1 MVRAAFIVEGHTE
14 VELVRSEYFRRWLK
28 EKCEITLVGNPGTT
42 NCKGNGNMC
51 AVKLESIVKLTRKL
65 HKPDVIVVLADLD
78 PDNIIQCIARRKQHI
93 GNKDID
99 LIIIARNAIE
109 AWFLADTQAMQ
120 SWLGKEGEK
129 FYESEPESHIKPW
142 GRLEKHAKALKAKLP
157 SRGSKSEFIKS
168 FIQKHQFDLERA
180 ASHKN
185 CPIATYFVEKL
196 KQLGRKGVS

>member
-14 VELVRSEYFRRWLK
+14 VELVRSDYFRRWLK

-51 AVKLESIVKLTRKL
+51 AAKLENIVRLTRKL
-65 HKPDVIVVLADLD
+65 HKPDVVVVLADLD
-78 PDNIIQCIARRKQHI
+78 PDDNIQCITRRKQHI
-93 GNKDID
+93 GHQGID
-99 LIIIARNAIE
+99 LIVIARNAIE

-120 SWLGKEGEK
+120 SWLGKGNEN
-129 FYESEPESHIKPW
+129 FRESEPESHAKPW
-142 GRLEKHAKALKAKLP
+142 DRLEKHAKASKAKLP

-185 CPIATYFVEKL
+185 CPSAAYCVEKL
-196 KQLGRKGVS
+196 KQLGEKGVL